1 MKKLLTLAAAIALG
15 ISTIGCAEKP
25 ATPPPSPAPTET
37 KPETP
42 PPAEPAPATPEEK
55 K

>member
-1 MKKLLTLAAAIALG
+1 MKKLITLAAAIALG

-25 ATPPPSPAPTET
+25 ATPPASPPPADT
-37 KPETP
+37 KAETP
-42 PPAEPAPATPEEK
+42 PPAEPAPAAPEEK